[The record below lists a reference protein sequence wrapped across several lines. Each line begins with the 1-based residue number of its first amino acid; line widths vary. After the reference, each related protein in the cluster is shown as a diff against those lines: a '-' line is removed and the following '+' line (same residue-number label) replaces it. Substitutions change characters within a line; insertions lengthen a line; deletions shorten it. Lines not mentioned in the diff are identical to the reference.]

1 MDHLHTLNDSTPKI
15 RCRGRDGV
23 DPDIIFGL
31 ESKLFLDVDHHD
43 EAHHEEVET
52 ITIHDEL
59 SNLDKSSQRVGLT
72 RRMVEQALGLLSKDV
87 VWRVKGFLRHVEDE
101 TQKSNVYVVN
111 WAFGRYEMTPLD
123 AGPSNQEIIKL
134 TVMGERGEVKNA
146 SRRFAEELGGALQL

>member
-87 VWRVKGFLRHVEDE
+87 VWRVKGFLRLVEDE